1 MLAKNL
7 FPKPSPLEAPLTKPA
22 ISVNST
28 VAGIFLSGLKIS
40 VKKSNLSS
48 GTLTT
53 PVFGL
58 IVANG

>member
-7 FPKPSPLEAPLTKPA
+7 LPKPSPLEAPLTKPA